1 MEDTA
6 AKILILAGLASL
18 LFAFIMGFVLS
29 QVRLKD
35 PMVDQSK
42 LMQVHIVA
50 LWEGFML
57 LGLVWAVALSDLSS
71 GWETVA
77 ALLLLAG
84 GALQLLGNFLGWK
97 LKIENLFAPP
107 RGFVYKVAAANAVL
121 QTAGLLILVIGAIG
135 GL

>member
-1 MEDTA
+1 MRDTA
-6 AKILILAGLASL
+6 AKILIIGGLASL

-35 PMVDQSK
+35 PMIDQSK

-57 LGLVWAVALSDLSS
+57 LGLVWALVLSDLSS
-71 GWETVA
+71 GVETLA
-77 ALLLLAG
+77 ALLLVGG
-84 GALQLLGNFLGWK
+84 GALQLLGNYLGWSM
-97 LKIENLFAPP
+97 KIENLFAPP
-107 RGFVYKVAAANAVL
+107 RGFVYKIAATNAVL
-121 QTAGLLILVIGAIG
+121 QLAGLLILIFGALR